1 MRALL
6 FFFLFFSAIN
16 VQALDHSTKK
26 ITIPWF
32 SIFIS
37 IIVLMILFSG
47 ILIQKRWKEKKNK

>member
-6 FFFLFFSAIN
+6 FFFLSFSAIN
-16 VQALDHSTKK
+16 AQSLDHYTKK

-32 SIFIS
+32 SIVIS
-37 IIVLMILFSG
+37 TIVLMILFSG